1 MRTTRLT
8 LGIILLAACAPGAT
22 EPNTL
27 TAQEKAAG
35 WKLLFDGKSMA
46 GWNDTRRMSPP
57 GDAWTIEDG
66 CLKAQPRPHIT
77 EDLVS
82 VERFAN
88 FEFVFDWRIS
98 PGGNSGVKYRIQ
110 DLVWLVEGK
119 YKRFED
125 MVDESIR
132 RRRNERPEK
141 GQQYVVG
148 FEYQVIDNGRH
159 RDALRGPKY
168 QSAGLYDLVGPVKDV
183 TRPVGEFN
191 HSRIVLRGNHVEH
204 WLNGE
209 KVVDTDL
216 GEAALGSAKRWGA
229 ASPVYDML
237 VKQPR
242 KECPISLQ
250 NHNDAAWF
258 RNIKIR
264 RLD

>member
-1 MRTTRLT
+1 M
-8 LGIILLAACAPGAT
+8 
-22 EPNTL
+22 
-27 TAQEKAAG
+27 
-35 WKLLFDGKSMA
+35 
-46 GWNDTRRMSPP
+46 
-57 GDAWTIEDG
+57 
-66 CLKAQPRPHIT
+66 KAQPRPRFI
-77 EDLVS
+77 EDLMS
-82 VERFAN
+82 VEKFGN
-88 FEFVFDWRIS
+88 FELVFEWRIS

-110 DLVWLVEGK
+110 DLVWLVGGK

-132 RRRNERPEK
+132 RRQTERPAR

-159 RDALRGPKY
+159 LDALRGPKY
-168 QSAGLYDLVGPVKDV
+168 QAAGLYDLVGPVKDV

-191 HSRIVLRGNHVEH
+191 QSRIVLRGNRVEH
-204 WLNGE
+204 WLNGV

-216 GEAALGSAKRWGA
+216 GEAATGSAKRWGA
-229 ASPVYDML
+229 ASPVYEML

-258 RNIKIR
+258 RSIKIR